1 MAVRNKDMS
10 EISCKIQYMALYLT
24 SYLIQP
30 ITETAYVTLFCM
42 YKYEYIRILAH
53 NLEKF

>member
-24 SYLIQP
+24 LYLIQP
-30 ITETAYVTLFCM
+30 ITETVYVTVL
-42 YKYEYIRILAH
+42 YV
-53 NLEKF
+53 